1 MAFILKFKEFIKA
14 NRILEPIIRFFIR
27 PWLWYG
33 MQKAFFKAWLREKN
47 LVKYNKYQ
55 YLKDLKNSHVGER
68 CFIVATGPSL
78 TVNDLNLIKNEYSM
92 SMNSAVLIMDKTD
105 WKPELFAIQDEYV
118 YQRIESSLQNT
129 FKGNLKNRL
138 IISDY
143 VQSFFKSAKN
153 FRGFP
158 VNLLDH
164 KFNHE
169 KTGVIMFS
177 NDCHKII
184 YDNYS
189 VIFSLMQLAIYM
201 GFNEIYLLGSDCNYN
216 QKKAHFIDH
225 GATDPY
231 ALHAGE
237 RLIYVHSKF
246 KEFADSN
253 NVKVFN
259 CTRGGM
265 LEVYPRKSLE
275 EVLGL

>member
-1 MAFILKFKEFIKA
+1 MSKLLLIKEIIKA
-14 NRILEPIIRFFIR
+14 NKFTERSVRFALR
-27 PWLWYG
+27 PWLWLG
-33 MQKAFFKAWLREKN
+33 MQRAFFKAWLRVNALKDFPEFE
-47 LVKYNKYQ
+47 
-55 YLKDLKNSHVGER
+55 YLKRLKNSHDGER

-78 TVNDLNLIKNEYSM
+78 SIEDLNLIKKEYSM
-92 SMNSAVLIMDKTD
+92 SMNSGAL
-105 WKPELFAIQDEYV
+105 AIEKSEWTPNILGIEDEYV
-118 YQRIESSLQNT
+118 YQRLEKDLLRIFSG
-129 FKGNLKNRL
+129 KLKERL

-143 VQSFFKSAKN
+143 AQSFFKSAKE
-153 FRGFP
+153 FHSFP

-164 KFNHE
+164 KFIHE
-169 KTGVIMFS
+169 KTGIIKFS
-177 NDCHKII
+177 DDCYKII

-189 VIFSLMQLAIYM
+189 VIFCLMQLAVHM
-201 GFNEIYLLGSDCNYN
+201 GFKEIYLIGSDCNYN
-216 QKKAHFIDH
+216 QEKAHFIDH